1 MQPPLRLRS
10 VLGTDT
16 SAIEASQ
23 IAGLLGWREDADLD
37 FKQGLNRT
45 PKGRHGLVTD
55 VLAMANARGG
65 VIVVG
70 VREEDTRAVELTPLS
85 PDEHRE
91 DRTDIY
97 QDVAELTT
105 PPVSLD
111 IQQVE
116 AEDGSF
122 YLVLTVPRSGLAP
135 HAFRRPS
142 QPDLRYPVR
151 DGTRTRYLA
160 EPELADRY
168 RDRFR
173 QASVLINRLD
183 QVRSQGEDVVRRSDG
198 PLGWLNLALVPESSG
213 RFGIEMKTP
222 TMVAEWLRDLFRDL
236 TPMRAGYDDSIQ
248 GGVAFR
254 RVVVGD
260 WKDHRP
266 GGVPSYT
273 HCQLHTDGAGFFA
286 QWCSFD
292 MEAGQ
297 LRNYRPPLNSPLAEN
312 DRRIILVT
320 TAEQVFDKIV
330 VGLSTLARHALDHC
344 GADGD
349 AVVAASLLPIGRVEA
364 TVTGSAHILNNM
376 NLGLR
381 QTPGT
386 HELQQAVVSHHT
398 LPLRAMHTPSAEMMV
413 AVRLLMTDLLSLFG
427 QAGVKQITA
436 DGSIVAGRFQ
446 SDLTPK
452 QISAWASNWGIPTV

>member
-16 SAIEASQ
+16 SAIGAAQ
-23 IAGLLGWREDADLD
+23 IAGLLGWREDDDLD
-37 FKQGLNRT
+37 FKQALNRT
-45 PKGRHGLVTD
+45 PKGRQGLVTD
-55 VLAMANARGG
+55 VVAMANARGG

-70 VREEDTRAVELTPLS
+70 IGEEDTRAVELTPLPPS
-85 PDEHRE
+85 ERRE

-97 QDVAELTT
+97 QGVAELTT
-105 PPVSLD
+105 PPVSFD

-116 AEDGSF
+116 AEEGSY
-122 YLVLTVPRSGLAP
+122 YLVLTVPRSRLAP
-135 HAFRRPS
+135 HAFRRPNTH
-142 QPDLRYPVR
+142 DLRYPVR

-160 EPELADRY
+160 ESELADRY

-173 QASVLINRLD
+173 QASALIDRLD
-183 QVRSQGEDVVRRSDG
+183 QVQSEGEDIVRRSDD
-198 PLGWLNLALVPESSG
+198 PLGWLTLAAVPEAPG
-213 RFGIEMKTP
+213 RFDIERTSP
-222 TMVAEWLRDLFRDL
+222 TMMAEWLRELLRDL
-236 TPMRAGYDDSIQ
+236 TPMRADYGNSIQ

-266 GGVPSYT
+266 GGVPSST

-292 MEAGQ
+292 VEPDQ
-297 LRNYRPPLNSPLAEN
+297 LRDYRPPLSSPLAEN
-312 DRRIILVT
+312 DRRVILVT
-320 TAEQVFDKIV
+320 TAEQLFDKMV
-330 VGLSTLARHALDHC
+330 VGLSTIARHALDHC

-364 TVTGSAHILNNM
+364 TVAGSAHILNNM

-398 LPLRAMHTPSAEMMV
+398 LPLRSMHTPSPEMMV

-427 QAGVKQITA
+427 QAGVGQISD
-436 DGSIVAGRFQ
+436 DGSIVSGRFQ
-446 SDLTPK
+446 SDLTPER
-452 QISAWASNWGIPTV
+452 ISDWARRWEIPTV